1 MEQLEPQLAK
11 KHLWPDQDEEDEE
24 EEAGVGLLAR
34 HSRHP
39 NNGVGTTPTST
50 ATTISGEPQPAPAAA
65 HTNVTTSELP
75 EQEPEGEEQEAA
87 DNSQRDEELGDENG
101 EDKVVKEEGDGVTNS
116 FYFHKLQG
124 IWKCRHCNWTH
135 RIGSPCILD
144 VQWGYLHMVMNSPTL
159 NQWGPCFTLE
169 TKSQSIPRFYARMV
183 ALAVGQMQQAEPCPW
198 MKRLWQAVLFIIACC
213 YKEIPP
219 FPSIKCTESVNG
231 VSEMQSEISKGLSTE
246 INHQQFKNV
255 EDRNFFRLSPALV
268 EQSHEETNT
277 SFKHFDNAT
286 KVDANVDLI
295 GEIEEDLMELD
306 VERVLEKQNTHDLY
320 CPNCNSC
327 ITRRVIL
334 HRRKPKISNIC
345 HKPKHVKKLNPIPIS
360 VVDGRGGNSP
370 KIYSNDSPTLAP
382 GVQNNS
388 TEQEAFSCLS
398 CFSLFIPIGNGCFK
412 IFQFFG
418 RGKQNENTQNPQEI
432 NQSENT
438 QSPQEISQKDI
449 ANSPKGIS
457 QNEKTESP
465 QKLSHIEDTQ
475 NTRNPPMIS
484 QSENTQS
491 PQKINGNEITHSPQN
506 INQNESKQSPQNIPK
521 ARTSWIF
528 SVFAFHKGKATVDK
542 AGHAS
547 SVQGAAVP
555 TLSVSVTSGEHV
567 DDAIIK
573 PKEPGKSNIFSSTKS
588 PLFGKVKAKSREKK
602 LDAGML
608 NRNSGDNEIED
619 IEAGPLEPTWSSRT
633 EVGNSSQTGN
643 QNGCGDDDAGEA
655 HEWEILKSIVY
666 GGLIESITSLGVV
679 SSAAGAGA
687 DTLNVLALGLANL
700 IGGLIIIS
708 HSLRELKN
716 DKPPGASTEVNVED
730 RYQVVLGRRQN
741 FVLHVTVAILSF
753 LIFGLVPPIVYGFSF
768 RKSDDKDLKLAAV
781 AGASLVCIILLALGK
796 GHVRKPHRAYF
807 RTVSYYVALGFMAS
821 GISYVAGELI
831 KKLLEKLGLF
841 ESTSAVS
848 APFLETIPLEV
859 GRASY

>member
-50 ATTISGEPQPAPAAA
+50 ATTISGEPQPAPATA

-124 IWKCRHCNWTH
+124 
-135 RIGSPCILD
+135 
-144 VQWGYLHMVMNSPTL
+144 
-159 NQWGPCFTLE
+159 
-169 TKSQSIPRFYARMV
+169 
-183 ALAVGQMQQAEPCPW
+183 
-198 MKRLWQAVLFIIACC
+198 
-213 YKEIPP
+213 
-219 FPSIKCTESVNG
+219 TESVNG

-334 HRRKPKISNIC
+334 HRRKPKISNIR
-345 HKPKHVKKLNPIPIS
+345 HKPKHVKKLTPIPIS

-457 QNEKTESP
+457 QNGKTESP

-506 INQNESKQSPQNIPK
+506 INQNERKQSPQNIPK

-555 TLSVSVTSGEHV
+555 TLSVSVTSGKHV

-573 PKEPGKSNIFSSTKS
+573 PKVPGKSNIFSSTKS

-619 IEAGPLEPTWSSRT
+619 IEAGPLEPTCSSRT